1 MSRRRRTGDTAHLS
15 SQARSA
21 RRHRNDQELRRY
33 VHGTLARDALERLV
47 PDILIDALGTFC
59 PEPVIRTQDRM
70 ADAGPGEIAMLLAD
84 DVGVEIDIPAW
95 CLSTGNEYLG
105 LLKAEVGYKVFVR
118 RASPKH
124 P

>member
-1 MSRRRRTGDTAHLS
+1 MSGR
-15 SQARSA
+15 ARSA
-21 RRHRNDQELRRY
+21 RRHQNNQELHPY
-33 VHGTLARDALERLV
+33 VHGTLDRESLESLA
-47 PDILIDALGTFC
+47 PDMQVDALGTFC
-59 PEPVIRTQDRM
+59 PEPVIRTQNRM
-70 ADAGPGEIAMLLAD
+70 AHAKPGEIAMLLAD

-118 RASPKH
+118 RLCNKRPQ